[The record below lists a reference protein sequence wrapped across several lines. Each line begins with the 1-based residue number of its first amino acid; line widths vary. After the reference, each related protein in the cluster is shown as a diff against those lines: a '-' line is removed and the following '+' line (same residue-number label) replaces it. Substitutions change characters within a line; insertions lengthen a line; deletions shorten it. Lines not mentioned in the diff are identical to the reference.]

1 MSKRLYRLINNPL
14 QALLLLAL
22 GFSACNNTNVVY
34 DIPEPLVDETVYV
47 SDPSSFNLTVVG
59 GQLLLPNAGHA
70 GVLIYRRYF
79 DGQFYDFAAYEA
91 ACPEHW
97 ADGCGIL
104 ESINGDFYFTCGCDA
119 HQYQLL
125 DGQSVDTSYTL
136 PIKEYSCSFDGVNV
150 IRITN

>member
-1 MSKRLYRLINNPL
+1 MSKIVDVLKNKTLAVSAVTIWLI
-14 QALLLLAL
+14 
-22 GFSACNNTNVVY
+22 SACNTSSVQY
-34 DIPEPLVDETVYV
+34 DIPEPFVDQTIYV

-70 GVLIYRRYF
+70 GILVYRRYF

-91 ACPEHW
+91 ACPAHW

-104 ESINGDFYFTCGCDA
+104 ESSSGDFYFTCGCDQ

-125 DGQSVDTSYTL
+125 DGQSLDTNFRL
-136 PIKEYSCSFDGVNV
+136 PVKEYRCTYDGVNI

>member
-1 MSKRLYRLINNPL
+1 MSKIVDVLKNKT
-14 QALLLLAL
+14 LAVSAVTIWL
-22 GFSACNNTNVVY
+22 FSTCNTSSVQY
-34 DIPEPLVDETVYV
+34 DIPEPFVDQTIYV

-59 GQLLLPNAGHA
+59 GQLFLPNEGHA
-70 GVLIYRRYF
+70 GILVYRRYF

-91 ACPEHW
+91 ACPTHW

-104 ESINGDFYFTCGCDA
+104 ESSSGDFYFTCGCDQ

-125 DGQSVDTSYTL
+125 DGQSLDTNFRL
-136 PIKEYSCSFDGVNV
+136 PVKEYRCTYDGVNI

>member
-1 MSKRLYRLINNPL
+1 MSKIVDVLKNK
-14 QALLLLAL
+14 ALAVSAVTIWL
-22 GFSACNNTNVVY
+22 FSTCNTSSVQY
-34 DIPEPLVDETVYV
+34 DIPEPFVDQTIYV

-70 GVLIYRRYF
+70 GILVYRRYF

-91 ACPEHW
+91 ACPKHW

-104 ESINGDFYFTCGCDA
+104 ESSSGDFYFTCGCDQ

-125 DGQSVDTSYTL
+125 DGQSLDTNFLL
-136 PIKEYSCSFDGVNV
+136 PVKEYLCTYDGVNI

>member
-14 QALLLLAL
+14 QALLLLAIGL
-22 GFSACNNTNVVY
+22 SACNNTNVVY

-70 GVLIYRRYF
+70 GVLVYRRYF

-91 ACPEHW
+91 PVQSTGPTVVAC
-97 ADGCGIL
+97 
-104 ESINGDFYFTCGCDA
+104 
-119 HQYQLL
+119 
-125 DGQSVDTSYTL
+125 
-136 PIKEYSCSFDGVNV
+136 
-150 IRITN
+150 

>member
-1 MSKRLYRLINNPL
+1 MSEGFSRLIFKGLLPL
-14 QALLLLAL
+14 FCGFALL
-22 GFSACNNTNVVY
+22 SSCNSTVVQY
-34 DIPEPLVDETVYV
+34 DIPEAFVDETIYL

-59 GQLLLPNAGHA
+59 GQLFLPNAGYS
-70 GVLIYRRYF
+70 GILVYRRYF
-79 DGQFYDFAAYEA
+79 DQAFYDFAAYEA

-104 ESINGDFYFTCGCDA
+104 ESSNGDFYYTCGCDA

-136 PIKEYSCSFDGVNV
+136 PIMEYQCTYDGGNV
-150 IRITN
+150 IRISN